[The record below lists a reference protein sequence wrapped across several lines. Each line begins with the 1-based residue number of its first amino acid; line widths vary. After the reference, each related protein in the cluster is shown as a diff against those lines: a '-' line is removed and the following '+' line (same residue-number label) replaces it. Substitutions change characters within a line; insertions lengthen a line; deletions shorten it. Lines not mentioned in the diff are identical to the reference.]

1 MRLLLMVLT
10 AVWVASSPA
19 LAQEYSYPYR
29 DPYLATVTGAALN
42 ADGLTPG
49 IKRQVVHVSILPD
62 RDKLPKLE
70 GKGELSVALYQQKRA
85 APLVFILPGTGSTPY
100 FGLATYFAKLFYQ
113 DGAHAGNVDA
123 HGTDVL
129 ARAAEGGGMGE
140 ILDRGIPVEHRG
152 KEDAD
157 GPRVRVAVGMP
168 ADLTVDGTD
177 VETSAAA

>member
-10 AVWVASSPA
+10 AVCVASSPA

-70 GKGELSVALYQQKRA
+70 GKGS
-85 APLVFILPGTGSTPY
+85 
-100 FGLATYFAKLFYQ
+100 
-113 DGAHAGNVDA
+113 
-123 HGTDVL
+123 
-129 ARAAEGGGMGE
+129 
-140 ILDRGIPVEHRG
+140 
-152 KEDAD
+152 
-157 GPRVRVAVGMP
+157 
-168 ADLTVDGTD
+168 
-177 VETSAAA
+177 